1 MSDPARK
8 IAPRVCVT
16 YALFG
21 LLWILVTD
29 LVTAASASDAQRI
42 ILVETAKGLLFVG
55 ISAALLY
62 WYVRR
67 QLRQQD
73 KTNSALSIAN
83 AELRQQR
90 DLLDS
95 FINSLPGVAYVVD
108 AEKRLLRWNRRFAE
122 VTGLTPKELD
132 RFDTRVLF
140 TPEEAATV
148 QAGMMRAMTEGS
160 ASVEVNFLDRAGKP
174 TPYFFTGVRAMLNG
188 VPCMVGIGIDIAARK
203 QRDALLNGQKRVFE
217 MIAVGAPL
225 QETLDALLRLI
236 ESQSPDLLC
245 SVLLLDP
252 DGVHLRHGAAPS
264 LPESFIRTADGL
276 PIGPSVGSCGT
287 AVFRREPVIVED
299 IATDP
304 LWEGAHELAAAHN
317 LRACWSTPIFDAQQH
332 VLGSFA
338 IYYRTVARPSEHHRQ
353 LIEIATHT
361 AAVAISKQQQ
371 ETALRESELRH
382 RLLGEIIASFAFAY
396 RVQPDRRVE
405 LEWAT
410 EPTKD
415 VIGYA
420 EEDLK
425 GKISFRSLI
434 HPEDRA
440 GQQAALDRV
449 LNGHSEI
456 MEFRL
461 KTRSG
466 HYRWLQC
473 YNRPEWSEDEQRV
486 VRIYGASQDITERK
500 RAEEAL
506 RNSEERYRLIVDT
519 AEEGIWT
526 IDADS
531 KTSFVNPKMARMLG
545 STVSQMIGRSMFE
558 FMDDEGRE
566 IAAANVE
573 RRRQGIREQHEFKF
587 RRQDGSTLWAVLA
600 TSPIHDP
607 SGRYLGA
614 LAMVSDVTERK
625 AAELERVRTRQRADL
640 LAGLIHHLTEAP
652 TGKEAARLIL
662 QTADK
667 LLGWDACWLYL
678 WHAPVGKFEAV
689 LSLDTVEG
697 EQREVPPNVETLS
710 QPSPIAR
717 RVMEEGAQL
726 LLRQSEAE
734 ETTPLQPYGNNRRSL
749 SLMFAPVRHG
759 GGFIGIISIQS
770 YRAQAYDPA
779 ALELFQSL
787 ADYCASA
794 LQRIR
799 AEESLRAAG
808 ERLHLLS
815 QRLIEIQETERR
827 HLARELHDEI
837 GQALTATKLN
847 LESLAREAEPAARSK
862 RTTDSIAMV
871 EHLLQTVRNLS
882 LNLRPPMLD
891 DLGLVAAL
899 RWLLDQHAR
908 TTGREVNF
916 NHMLLDDRFTP
927 VIETACFRVAQ
938 EALTN
943 VTRHSKARTVQVEL
957 RQEERRLTLSVRD
970 DGTGFNV
977 VDARHRATKGG
988 SLGLLGMEERVTF
1001 TGGQLSVTSSAEGGT
1016 ELRAWFPLNPGQ
1028 SVDTVHSP

>member
-1 MSDPARK
+1 
-8 IAPRVCVT
+8 
-16 YALFG
+16 
-21 LLWILVTD
+21 
-29 LVTAASASDAQRI
+29 
-42 ILVETAKGLLFVG
+42 
-55 ISAALLY
+55 
-62 WYVRR
+62 R

-73 KTNSALSIAN
+73 NTNDALSIAN

-108 AEKRLLRWNRRFAE
+108 TEKRLRRWNRRFAE
-122 VTGLTPKELD
+122 VTGLSPKELD
-132 RFDTRVLF
+132 HFDTRVLF
-140 TPEEAATV
+140 TPEEAPMV
-148 QAGMMRAMTEGS
+148 QAGMIRAMTEGA
-160 ASVEVNFLDRAGKP
+160 ASVEVNFLDRSGKP
-174 TPYFFTGVRAMLNG
+174 TPYYFTGVRAMLDG
-188 VPCMVGIGIDIAARK
+188 VPCMVGIGIDISARK
-203 QRDALLNGQKRVFE
+203 QRDGLLNGQKRVFE
-217 MIAVGAPL
+217 MIATGAPL
-225 QETLDALLRLI
+225 HETLDALLRLI

-252 DGVHLRHGAAPS
+252 DGLHLRHGAAPS
-264 LPESFIRTADGL
+264 LPESFIQSAHGL
-276 PIGPSVGSCGT
+276 PVGPSAGSCGT
-287 AVFRREPVIVED
+287 AVFRREPVVVED

-304 LWEGAHELAAAHN
+304 LWEGARELAAAHN
-317 LRACWSTPIFDAQQH
+317 LRACWSTPIFDAEQR

-338 IYYRTVARPSEHHRQ
+338 IYYRTVARPNEHHRQ

-361 AAVAISKQQQ
+361 AAVAITKQQQ
-371 ETALRESELRH
+371 EAALQESELRH
-382 RLLGEIIASFAFAY
+382 RLLGEIIVSFAFAY

-410 EPTKD
+410 EPMQD
-415 VIGYA
+415 VIGYS

-461 KTRSG
+461 KTRG
-466 HYRWLQC
+466 GLYRWLQC

-500 RAEEAL
+500 LAEEAL
-506 RNSEERYRLIVDT
+506 RNSEERYRLIIDT

-526 IDADS
+526 IDAES
-531 KTSFVNPKMARMLG
+531 NTSFVNPKMARMLG
-545 STVSQMIGRSMFE
+545 CTVSQMMGRSMFE
-558 FMDDEGRE
+558 FMDGEGRE
-566 IAAANVE
+566 IAAANAE
-573 RRRQGIREQHEFKF
+573 RRRQGLREQQEFKF

-600 TSPIHDP
+600 TSPIDDS

-625 AAELERVRTRQRADL
+625 AAELEGARARQRADL
-640 LAGLIHHLTEAP
+640 LSGLIHHLTEAP
-652 TGKEAARLIL
+652 TGKEAARHIL
-662 QTADK
+662 QTADQ
-667 LLGWDACWLYL
+667 LLGWDACWMYL
-678 WHAPVGKFEAV
+678 WHARVGKFEVV
-689 LSLDTVEG
+689 LALDTVDG
-697 EQREVPPNVETLS
+697 ERREVPANLETLTH
-710 QPSPIAR
+710 PSPMAR
-717 RVMEEGAQL
+717 RVMEEGPQL
-726 LLRQSEAE
+726 LLRQSEVEQTA
-734 ETTPLQPYGNNRRSL
+734 PLQTYGNKRRSL

-759 GGFIGIISIQS
+759 GGLIGIISIQS

-847 LESLAREAEPAARSK
+847 LEALAREAEPAARTK
-862 RTTDSIAMV
+862 RTADSIAMV

-908 TTGREVNF
+908 TTGRTVNF
-916 NHMLLDDRFTP
+916 DHTLTEDRFSP

-943 VTRHSKARTVQVEL
+943 ITRHSKAQTVHVDL
-957 RQEERRLTLSVRD
+957 RQDDGRLTLSVRD
-970 DGTGFNV
+970 DGSGFNV
-977 VDARHRATKGG
+977 ADARRRATRGG
-988 SLGLLGMEERVTF
+988 SLGLVGMEERVTF
-1001 TGGQLSVTSSAEGGT
+1001 VGGELSVTSSAEGT

-1028 SVDTVHSP
+1028 SVGAPYNS

>member
-1 MSDPARK
+1 MSDLAKRIPLS
-8 IAPRVCVT
+8 VCLI
-16 YALFG
+16 YAGFG
-21 LLWILVTD
+21 LLWIL
-29 LVTAASASDAQRI
+29 ASDLITAWSSTDARHI
-42 ILVETAKGLLFVG
+42 IVIETAKGLLFVVT
-55 ISAALLY
+55 SAGLLY

-67 QLRQQD
+67 QLKRQD
-73 KTNSALSIAN
+73 ATNNALSDAN

-90 DLLDS
+90 DLLDY

-108 AEKRLLRWNRRFAE
+108 TQRRLLRWNRRFAE
-122 VTGLTPKELD
+122 VTGLTPAELD
-132 RFDTRVLF
+132 RLDTVALF
-140 TPEEAATV
+140 TAEEAPIL

-160 ASVEVNFLDRAGKP
+160 ATVEVNFLDRSGKP
-174 TPYFFTGVRAMLNG
+174 TPYFFTGVRAVLDG
-188 VPCMVGIGIDIAARK
+188 VPCMVGIGIDITARK
-203 QRDALLNGQKRVFE
+203 QRDALLDGQKRVLE
-217 MIAVGAPL
+217 MIAIGAPL
-225 QETLDALLRLI
+225 RETLDALLRLI
-236 ESQSPDLLC
+236 EGQSPDLLC

-252 DGVHLRHGAAPS
+252 DGIHLRHGAAPS
-264 LPESFIRTADGL
+264 LPVSFIRSADGL

-299 IATDP
+299 ITTDP
-304 LWEGAHELAAAHN
+304 LWEGARELAAAHG
-317 LRACWSTPIFDAQQH
+317 LRACWSTPIFDAQQRA
-332 VLGSFA
+332 LGSFA
-338 IYYRTVARPSEHHRQ
+338 IYYRTVAQPSERHRQ

-361 AAVAISKQQQ
+361 AAVAISRQQQ
-371 ETALRESELRH
+371 EAALRESELRH
-382 RLLGEIIASFAFAY
+382 RLLGEIIVSFAFAY
-396 RVQPDRRVE
+396 QVDPDRRVK

-410 EPTKD
+410 SPVED
-415 VIGYA
+415 VIGYSEA
-420 EEDLK
+420 DFK
-425 GKISFRSLI
+425 GGISFRSLI

-449 LNGHSEI
+449 LSGHSEI

-461 KTRSG
+461 RTKG
-466 HYRWLQC
+466 GQFRWLQC
-473 YNRPEWSEDEQRV
+473 YNRPEWNEDEQRV

-500 RAEEAL
+500 HAEEAL
-506 RNSEERYRLIVDT
+506 RNSEERYRLIVET
-519 AEEGIWT
+519 AEEGIWM
-526 IDADS
+526 IDADN
-531 KTSFVNPKMARMLG
+531 KTSFVNPKLARLLG
-545 STVSQMIGRSMFE
+545 STVPEMIGNSIFD
-558 FMDDEGRE
+558 FMDDEGRA
-566 IAAANVE
+566 IANTNLE

-600 TSPIHDP
+600 TSPIHDQ
-607 SGRYLGA
+607 SGRYVGA

-625 AAELERVRTRQRADL
+625 AAELERVRARQRADL

-678 WHAPVGKFEAV
+678 WHAPVGKFEVV
-689 LSLDTVEG
+689 LALDTVEG
-697 EQREVPPNVETLS
+697 ERREVPANVETLT
-710 QPSPIAR
+710 QPSPMAR

-726 LLRQSEAE
+726 LLRQSETE
-734 ETTPLQPYGNNRRSL
+734 QTSPLQPYGNDRRSL

-759 GGFIGIISIQS
+759 GGLIGIISIQS
-770 YRAQAYDPA
+770 YRAHAYDPA

-847 LESLAREAEPAARSK
+847 LESLARETEPTGRVK
-862 RTTDSIAMV
+862 RTADSIALV

-916 NHMLLDDRFTP
+916 NHTLTEDRFSP

-943 VTRHSKARTVQVEL
+943 VTRHSKAHTVHVDL
-957 RQEERRLTLSVRD
+957 RQDDGRLTLSVRD

-977 VDARHRATKGG
+977 ADARHRATHGT

-1001 TGGQLSVTSSAEGGT
+1001 TGGQLSVTSSPDSGT
-1016 ELRAWFPLNPGQ
+1016 ELRAWFPLNPVQ
-1028 SVDTVHSP
+1028 SVQA

>member
-1 MSDPARK
+1 MQPPSPAEKLRAMSDPTKR
-8 IAPRVCVT
+8 IAPRVCFT

-21 LLWILVTD
+21 LLWILGTD
-29 LVTAASASDAQRI
+29 LITAWLTTNAERI

-55 ISAALLY
+55 ISAGLLY

-67 QLRQQD
+67 LLRQQD
-73 KTNSALSIAN
+73 NTNDALSNAN

-108 AEKRLLRWNRRFAE
+108 TQRRLLRWNRRFAE
-122 VTGLTPKELD
+122 VTGRTPTELED
-132 RFDTRVLF
+132 FDTRVLF
-140 TPEEAATV
+140 SVEDAPIV
-148 QAGMMRAMTEGS
+148 QTGMMRAITEGA
-160 ASVEVNFLDRAGKP
+160 ASVEVNFLDRSGRP
-174 TPYFFTGVRAMLNG
+174 TPYFFTGVRAVLNG

-217 MIAVGAPL
+217 MIAAGAPL
-225 QETLDALLRLI
+225 HETLDALLRLI

-252 DGVHLRHGAAPS
+252 DGTHLRHGAAPS

-276 PIGPSVGSCGT
+276 PIGPSVGWCGT

-304 LWEGAHELAAAHN
+304 LWEGARELAAAHN

-338 IYYRTVARPSEHHRQ
+338 IYYRTVARPNEHHLQ

-371 ETALRESELRH
+371 EAALRESELRH
-382 RLLGEIIASFAFAY
+382 RLLGEIIVSFAFAY
-396 RVQPDRRVE
+396 RVHPERRVE

-410 EPTKD
+410 SPMQD
-415 VIGYA
+415 VIGYS
-420 EEDLK
+420 EDDLK

-434 HPEDRA
+434 HPDDRA
-440 GQQAALDRV
+440 CQQAALDRV
-449 LNGHSEI
+449 LDGHSEI

-461 KTRSG
+461 KTKSG
-466 HYRWLQC
+466 HFRWLQC

-486 VRIYGASQDITERK
+486 IRIYGASQDITERK

-506 RNSEERYRLIVDT
+506 R
-519 AEEGIWT
+519 
-526 IDADS
+526 
-531 KTSFVNPKMARMLG
+531 
-545 STVSQMIGRSMFE
+545 
-558 FMDDEGRE
+558 
-566 IAAANVE
+566 
-573 RRRQGIREQHEFKF
+573 
-587 RRQDGSTLWAVLA
+587 
-600 TSPIHDP
+600 
-607 SGRYLGA
+607 
-614 LAMVSDVTERK
+614 DV
-625 AAELERVRTRQRADL
+625 
-640 LAGLIHHLTEAP
+640 
-652 TGKEAARLIL
+652 
-662 QTADK
+662 
-667 LLGWDACWLYL
+667 
-678 WHAPVGKFEAV
+678 
-689 LSLDTVEG
+689 
-697 EQREVPPNVETLS
+697 
-710 QPSPIAR
+710 
-717 RVMEEGAQL
+717 
-726 LLRQSEAE
+726 
-734 ETTPLQPYGNNRRSL
+734 
-749 SLMFAPVRHG
+749 G
-759 GGFIGIISIQS
+759 G
-770 YRAQAYDPA
+770 
-779 ALELFQSL
+779 
-787 ADYCASA
+787 
-794 LQRIR
+794 
-799 AEESLRAAG
+799 
-808 ERLHLLS
+808 RLHRLS

-847 LESLAREAEPAARSK
+847 LESLAREAEPAARTK

-871 EHLLQTVRNLS
+871 ESLLQSVRNLS

-916 NHMLLDDRFTP
+916 NHTLTDDRFSP

-943 VTRHSKARTVQVEL
+943 VTRHSRAHRVNVEL
-957 RQEERRLTLSVRD
+957 QQSNGQLTLSVRD
-970 DGTGFNV
+970 NGTGFNIA
-977 VDARHRATKGG
+977 DARHRATHGG
-988 SLGLLGMEERVTF
+988 SLGLLGMEERVTS
-1001 TGGQLSVTSSAEGGT
+1001 TGGTFSVTSSPEDGT